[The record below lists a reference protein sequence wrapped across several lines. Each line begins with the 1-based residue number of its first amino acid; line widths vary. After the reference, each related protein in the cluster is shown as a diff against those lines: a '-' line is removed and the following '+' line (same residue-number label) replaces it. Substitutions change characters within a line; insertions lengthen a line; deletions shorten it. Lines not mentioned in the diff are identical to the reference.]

1 MNIVVVAHGGSEMP
15 ALVTSNSTTCIAAAC
30 LICALFLYLGAALHW
45 QGGVAH
51 GGASSL
57 QARGVLH
64 TFDATGRLG
73 NKVFQNLAVSLLS
86 QRYDI
91 VARYAM
97 QGDFDALGLQLHSGA
112 GFMRGP
118 PRPLLN
124 ADLRMLLEAKS
135 APLHHTLAILETYQT
150 PWFAR
155 HICRAV
161 LPPMRG
167 ALLAANPF
175 RERIGRNSDTCVHV
189 RLGHTTA
196 DNVGDIDT
204 FLPLPAYLFP
214 SFYAAVG
221 APSGRV
227 LVATDS
233 PAHPGIT
240 ALLQRFSAELL
251 TLDAVQ
257 TVQFMATCAHLV
269 LSDGTYSWLAGVLA
283 GAMGN
288 ATVRYVPRQA
298 VWHGNIHV
306 FPEWERVVVE

>member
-1 MNIVVVAHGGSEMP
+1 MP
-15 ALVTSNSTTCIAAAC
+15 ALLTSHNAYIAAAG
-30 LICALFLYLGAALHW
+30 LICALFLFLGGAL
-45 QGGVAH
+45 QGGVAK
-51 GGASSL
+51 GVANV
-57 QARGVLH
+57 QAKGVLH

-97 QGDFDALGLQLHSGA
+97 QEDFDALGLQLHSGA

-124 ADLRMLLEAKS
+124 ADLRMLLEAKP
-135 APLHHTLAILETYQT
+135 APLRHTLAILETYQT

-155 HICRAV
+155 HIRQAV

-167 ALLAANPF
+167 TLLAANPY

-196 DNVGDIDT
+196 DNAGDIDA
-204 FLPLPAYLFP
+204 FLPPPAYLFP

-221 APSGRV
+221 PAPPGRV

-257 TVQFMATCAHLV
+257 TVQYMATCAHLV